1 MRRILVLMSFIVLL
15 CGSIQAQSK
24 TISGTVIGDDGLP
37 IPGASVMIKGTTRG
51 TVTDIDGKYSLSGV
65 DEGQVIVFK
74 FIGLLDKE
82 ITVAGESQIN
92 TTLESDTKMVDEVVV
107 TAMGMKR
114 SEKALGYSA
123 TSVNGDDIS
132 KKRSSDIMSSLAGKI
147 AGVQISATSSD
158 PGASNSVVIRG
169 VSSLTGSNQPLYV
182 VDGVPLN
189 NTSTSSDDGLNNGYD
204 FGNGANAVN
213 PDDVENMT
221 ILKGA
226 AATALYGSRA
236 AGGVVMITTKS
247 GKKGK
252 GIGIE
257 YNGGLQWSNILRL
270 PQFQNDFGMGW
281 DGDKTD
287 NENGS
292 WGPRF
297 DGTWQVYGT
306 IYNNSQKFK
315 PYVAMENNVKDF
327 FDVGFRYSNSLSFN
341 GATDNSDF
349 YVSFSQ
355 ISDDGIVPTEAD
367 TYDKYTFS
375 MRGKHKVGALTF
387 SAAAN
392 YAYQQNSFASTGQ
405 GLSMYNSVLQSPR
418 DISFLGLKD
427 LTDPFNTPGYYYT
440 PYGVTN
446 PYYLLENNKAEYRS
460 ERFYG
465 KFEFNYDITKYLKL
479 TYRFGLDQT
488 TGSMFFGKPNLYA
501 LFYEGTPNGE
511 GQGTS
516 SPFVGETGSVF
527 EMTSRRREMN
537 HDVILML
544 DLPIGE
550 KFNLNAL
557 VGFNGNER
565 WSRSLSSSI
574 SGLTIPLWY
583 NLSNTTSPAMT
594 ETSEWKRRL
603 MGVYGQVEAAWN
615 NMLYATF
622 SARNDYSS
630 TLPEDNR
637 SFFYPGITGSFIFS
651 ELLPEESR
659 DIFTFGKIRLAWGKT
674 GNDAD
679 VYMTNSVYAQGAHN
693 GFWSSGGGLYAFPY
707 KSAGYNAYSVG
718 NTLGSNTLSP
728 EMTTESEVG
737 LNVAFFKNRFS
748 IDAALY
754 NRSTD
759 KQVYSLDMDPATGY
773 NYQNTNLGEVENK
786 GIELLVSVTP
796 VEIGDFEW
804 TIDWNWT
811 KNKSKVIS
819 LPESLGGE
827 SVING
832 LTGDVSMYAIVGM
845 PVGVFKA
852 EVPMMTEDGKIVCD
866 ESGLPIAAP
875 DMAVVGD
882 MNNKYQMGI
891 STALSWKGLRL
902 SADLDIR
909 RGGVMFSQTKSLMYF
924 TGNAMQTA
932 YNDRNPFIVPNSVKM
947 DENGNYVEND
957 IILHG
962 SNIWTYWD
970 AGGSKMGSNAVID
983 KSYVKLRSVVL
994 SWDVPSSWLS
1004 KTKFLQGAR
1013 LSMYGNNLWLW
1024 TPKSNTFIDPE
1035 ATSFGN
1041 DLEGSFGEFCSNPS
1055 SRHFGMNLML
1065 KF

>member
-1 MRRILVLMSFIVLL
+1 MRRLLMLMSLMILFLGGIY
-15 CGSIQAQSK
+15 AQDK

-37 IPGASVMIKGTTRG
+37 IPGASVMVKGTTRG
-51 TVTDIDGKYSLSGV
+51 TVTDMDGKYLLSGV
-65 DEGQVIVFK
+65 EENQVLVFK
-74 FIGLLDKE
+74 FIGLTDKE
-82 ITVAGESQIN
+82 ITVGAQSVVDV
-92 TTLESDTKMVDEVVV
+92 TLESDSKLVDEVVV

-123 TSVNGDDIS
+123 TSVKGDEIAM
-132 KKRSSDIMSSLAGKI
+132 KRSSDMMSGLAGKV
-147 AGVQISATSSD
+147 AGVQISMTSSD

-182 VDGVPLN
+182 IDGVPLN
-189 NTSTSSDDGLNNGYD
+189 NSTTYSNDGLNNGYD

-213 PDDVENMT
+213 PDDIENMT

-257 YNGGLQWSNILRL
+257 YNGGLQWSGILRL
-270 PQFQNDFGMGW
+270 PQMQNDFGMGW

-306 IYNNSQKFK
+306 IYNNSQKYK
-315 PYVAMENNVKDF
+315 PFVAMENNIKDF
-327 FDVGFRYSNSLSFN
+327 FDTGFRYSNSLSFN

-349 YVSFSQ
+349 FVSFSQ
-355 ISDDGIVPTEAD
+355 ISDDGIVPTDAD

-375 MRGKHKVGALTF
+375 MRGSHKTGSLTF
-387 SAAAN
+387 SASAN
-392 YAYQQNSFASTGQ
+392 YAYQQNSFATTGQ
-405 GLSMYNSVLQSPR
+405 GLSMYNCILQSPR

-427 LTDPFNTPGYYYT
+427 LSDPFNTPGYYYT

-446 PYYLLENNKAEYRS
+446 PYYILENYKSEYRS

-465 KFEFNYDITKYLKL
+465 KFQFDYDITKFLKFS
-479 TYRFGLDQT
+479 YRFGLDQT
-488 TGSMFFGKPNLYA
+488 TASEFSGEPNLYK
-501 LFYEGTPNGE
+501 LFYSGTPNGDAA
-511 GQGTS
+511 GNS
-516 SPFVGETGSVF
+516 SPFIGKTGSVS
-527 EMTSRRREMN
+527 ESTTRRREMN
-537 HDVILML
+537 HDVTLML
-544 DLPIGE
+544 DLPIGD
-550 KFNLNAL
+550 KVNINAL

-565 WSRSLSSSI
+565 WSRELRSSI
-574 SGLTIPLWY
+574 SDLTIPMWY
-583 NLSNTTSPAMT
+583 NLSNTTSIPQT
-594 ETSEWKRRL
+594 ETTEWKRRL
-603 MGVYGQVEAAWN
+603 MGLYGQLEASWN
-615 NMLYATF
+615 NMFYATF
-622 SARNDYSS
+622 SARNDFSS
-630 TLPEDNR
+630 TLPEENR
-637 SFFYPGITGSFIFS
+637 SFFYPGVTGSFIFS
-651 ELLPEESR
+651 ELLPDDMR
-659 DIFTFGKIRLAWGKT
+659 NIFTFGKVRVAWGKT

-679 VYMTNSVYAQGAHN
+679 VYKTKSVYEQGYYN
-693 GFWSSGGGLYAFPY
+693 GYWSVRDGVFRFPFQN
-707 KSAGYNAYSVG
+707 AGYNAFTVG
-718 NTLGSNTLSP
+718 NKLGSNTLSP
-728 EMTTESEVG
+728 EMTTETEFG
-737 LNVAFFKNRFS
+737 LNMAFLNNRLSFDVAYYS
-748 IDAALY
+748 
-754 NRSTD
+754 RSTD

-786 GIELLVSVTP
+786 GVELLVSLTP
-796 VEIGDFEW
+796 IRVGGFEW
-804 TIDWNWT
+804 TVDWNMS

-827 SVING
+827 TVING

-852 EVPMMTEDGKIVCD
+852 EVPMMTEDGKIVCG
-866 ESGLPIAAP
+866 ENGLPKP
-875 DMAVVGD
+875 DSEMAIVGD
-882 MNNKYQMGI
+882 MNSKYQMGF
-891 STALSWKGLRL
+891 STALSWKGLSL

-909 RGGVMFSQTKSLMYF
+909 KGGVMYSHTKSLVYF

-932 YNDRNPFIVPNSVKM
+932 YNDRNPFIIPNSVVMKG
-947 DENGNYVEND
+947 DEYVENTH
-957 IILHG
+957 ILSG
-962 SNIWTYWD
+962 SDIWTYWD
-970 AGGSKMGSNAVID
+970 NGGSQLGSSNVID
-983 KSYVKLRSVVL
+983 KSYVKLRSVIL
-994 SWDVPSSWLS
+994 SWDVPSSWTAN
-1004 KTKFLQGAR
+1004 TKFLQGAR
-1013 LSMYGNNLWLW
+1013 ISAYGNNLWLW

-1035 ATSFGN
+1035 STSFGN